1 MMIEEFLQHIS
12 DNTIVVMY
20 EPGAG
25 GDFVCAQIA
34 LAYEIYGLSG
44 SQRNINDG
52 RVKSHLDR
60 LENITVKSQKI
71 FDDYEYAKKPD
82 LKFEIINKLLDLEN
96 SLTQLPNNSR
106 YISKVHPS
114 IYFNHDNT
122 QKLHSALAN
131 KYNNSKKVLVTRD
144 ETLCKQN
151 HELKNHYNYDIKK
164 PEMLA
169 YSKEWYKHF
178 SFIDESFE
186 VYHINF
192 GELMKNPLRTYIKLM
207 NYLEL
212 TIDNKIIEKFR
223 EHISNYVDKQT
234 FIEPFKRY

>member
-1 MMIEEFLQHIS
+1 MKLEDFIKRVS

-25 GDFVCAQIA
+25 GDFICSLISI
-34 LAYEIYGLSG
+34 AYEIYGKSG
-44 SQRNINDG
+44 YQHNINDG
-52 RVKSHLDR
+52 RVKSHSDR
-60 LENITVKSQKI
+60 LENITVNSQKI
-71 FDDYEYAKKPD
+71 FDDYDFIKKPD
-82 LKFEIINKLLDLEN
+82 LQFEIINKLLDLEN
-96 SLTQLPNNSR
+96 LLLQLPNEAR

-114 IYFNHDNT
+114 IYVNHNNT

-151 HELKNHYNYDIKK
+151 HELKNHYSYDINK

-178 SFIDESFE
+178 NFIDESFE
-186 VYHINF
+186 IYHINF
-192 GELMKNPLRTYIKLM
+192 GELMKNPISVYIKLM

-212 TIDNKIIEKFR
+212 NIDNSTIKKFK
-223 EHISNYVDKQT
+223 EYISDYVDKQT